1 VKIIQEKSYL
11 RIPVW
16 ALLLLSL
23 IGCNPHYTPKPDGYL
38 RIDFPEKAYQIYNSS
53 CPYTFEYPIYG
64 RIVPDTSRITEPCW
78 INIEFP
84 QFAGK
89 IHISYKPVKNNVNVY
104 IEDSRTLAYKH
115 SVKADAIRETLYTD
129 NDRKVFGLLY
139 EIKGDAASSV
149 QFYLTD
155 STRHFLR
162 GSLYFN
168 VQPNADSLAPVID
181 FFKEDIMHLI
191 ETVKWKNL

>member
-1 VKIIQEKSYL
+1 MKIIKKIYVYRTISW
-11 RIPVW
+11 IF
-16 ALLLLSL
+16 LLSVM
-23 IGCNPHYTPKPDGYL
+23 IQCKHHYTPKPDGYL
-38 RIDFPEKAYQIYNSS
+38 RIDLPEKEYQSYHSN
-53 CPYTFEYPIYG
+53 CPYTFEYPVYG
-64 RIVPDTSRITEPCW
+64 KITPDTSRIAEPYW

-89 IHISYKPVKNNVNVY
+89 IHISYKPVKNNINDY

-115 SVKADAIRETLYTD
+115 TIKADAIREKIYSD
-129 NDRKVFGLLY
+129 DERKVYGLLY
-139 EIKGDAASSV
+139 EIRGDAASSV

-155 STRHFLR
+155 SIKNFLR

-181 FFKEDIMHLI
+181 FFKADITHLI
-191 ETVKWKNL
+191 ETLEWKNL

>member
-1 VKIIQEKSYL
+1 LKIIQKISFL

-16 ALLLLSL
+16 AILFLSL
-23 IGCNPHYTPKPDGYL
+23 MCCKPHYTPKPAGYL
-38 RIDFPEKAYQIYNSS
+38 RIDFPEKVYQIYNSS
-53 CPYTFEYPIYG
+53 CPYTFEYPLYG
-64 RIVPDTSRITEPCW
+64 KIVPDTSKIAEPCW
-78 INIEFP
+78 VNIEFP

-89 IHISYKPVKNNVNVY
+89 IHISYKPVKNNVNIY
-104 IEDSRTLAYKH
+104 MEDSRTLAYKH
-115 SVKADAIRETLYTD
+115 TVKADAIRETLY
-129 NDRKVFGLLY
+129 NDENRKVYGLLY

-181 FFKEDIMHLI
+181 FFLEDIMHLI
-191 ETVKWKNL
+191 ETLEWKNY